1 MSAFQGTAGELNDG
15 GSPEYATTESGKL
28 ANSKIPS
35 VKAFL
40 AILEMTDCLARP
52 REPKTDPRDWA
63 FPEQRLRLFNSLN
76 MVQNVLQRHRA
87 ITRLLLCA
95 EFDSAFAL
103 AHVHYSN

>member
-1 MSAFQGTAGELNDG
+1 MEAKVNDG

-40 AILEMTDCLARP
+40 AILEMTDCVARP

-63 FPEQRLRLFNSLN
+63 FPEQQLRLYNSLN
-76 MVQNVLQRHRA
+76 MVKNVLLRHRA
-87 ITRLLLCA
+87 IRRLLLCA
-95 EFDSAFAL
+95 EFDFDFAME
-103 AHVHYSN
+103 HVHYSI